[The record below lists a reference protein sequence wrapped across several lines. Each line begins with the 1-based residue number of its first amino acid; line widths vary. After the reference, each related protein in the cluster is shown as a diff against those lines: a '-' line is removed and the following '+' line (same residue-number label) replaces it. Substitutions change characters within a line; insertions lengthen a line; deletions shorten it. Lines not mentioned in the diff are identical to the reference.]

1 MEIGTRSAILF
12 LIFNRPGTTIQ
23 VFKRIR
29 EVKPARL
36 YISADGPRSADEK
49 AKCEE
54 ARSVVA
60 MVDWPCQ
67 VFTRFSEV
75 NQGCRYGVSSGI
87 SWFFENEPE
96 GIIVED
102 DCLPDLSFFRYADEL
117 LEKYRNDEI
126 IMHIGASNFQHSDFN
141 IDQSYYFSRYNHIW
155 GWATWRR
162 AWKHYEV
169 DMRQI
174 NTDDFKMRLAQLFEK
189 SAERSFWLEMFKY
202 VRSGNIN
209 TWDYQWMFALW
220 MHQGLAITP
229 AVNLVSNIG
238 FGAGGTNTQIGDEK
252 FAGNKTISMAFPLKH
267 PDKIEINKAADHYTG
282 NYLFKIFQNAKTFN
296 LKIKLA
302 RVLPLKWKNGIK
314 KWMS

>member
-12 LIFNRPGTTIQ
+12 LIFNRPEATIQ
-23 VFKRIR
+23 AFQRIR

-36 YISADGPRSADEK
+36 YISGDGPRFLAEK
-49 AKCEE
+49 AKCEK
-54 ARSVVA
+54 ARAVVA
-60 MVDWPCQ
+60 MIDWPCQ
-67 VFTRFSEV
+67 VFTRFSEE

-96 GIIVED
+96 GIIIED
-102 DCLPDLSFFRYADEL
+102 DCLMNLSFFRYADEL
-117 LEKYRNDEI
+117 LEKYRNDER
-126 IMHIGASNFQHSDFN
+126 IMHIGASNFQHSGFN
-141 IDQSYYFSRYNHIW
+141 IHQSYYFSRYNHIW

-174 NTDDFKMRLAQLFEK
+174 NTGDFKMRLAQLFER

-238 FGAGGTNTQIGDEK
+238 FGAGGTNTQIGDGK

-282 NYLFKIFQNAKTFN
+282 NYLFKISQNAKSFN

-302 RVLPLKWKNGIK
+302 RILPLKWKDRIK
-314 KWMS
+314 KMM